1 MESTMKTLFPF
12 AAVCALA
19 AAALAAPAPSVLNGT
34 IDGQPAPE
42 MMARYLDGVAMPL
55 LQARRDA
62 FEAVKSEADAN
73 AYIQRLRP
81 LMDAQLGGF
90 PERTPL
96 NARTIGQ
103 GTGDGFRYEKIL
115 FESRPGLTVTAVL
128 FLPVSD
134 PPYPGII
141 VPCGHSENG
150 KAFES
155 YQKVCM
161 LLARNG
167 MAALIY
173 DPIGQAERYYYLK
186 DDNTPLFGSCIQ
198 HTVMGVGA
206 ILTGTNLAVYDIWD
220 GMRAIDVLS
229 ERPDIDPKRMG
240 CTGNSGG
247 GTMTSYLMALDDRI
261 VCAAPS
267 CYLTTF
273 ERLLTTIGP
282 QDAEQ
287 NIFGLLAKGL
297 NQTDYLLLH
306 APKPAIILSATRDF
320 FDIQGTWDTFRQA
333 KRFYGHFGVPERVD
347 LIEADVEHSYGQQQR
362 EAMARIMQR
371 WFFGVNEAIVEPALT
386 PIADAGLQC
395 SPAGQVMRMENAVGV
410 PELDMRRD
418 EAFAPKREEFWTAT
432 PRPQALD
439 KVAACIG
446 ARPFDQIPDPQVKVL
461 ETTPG
466 PAYTL
471 LKLII
476 QTEPGIVLPALQFVP
491 PQSTGTALLYCPG
504 GGKAQEDIDSGPIAK
519 HIAEGDT
526 VLVVDLRGIGETESP
541 GKYPEWIP
549 YVGSDWQDFY
559 RAYLVGKTYVGMRC
573 EDIFALAKYLKTL
586 GAPTM
591 ALEATGEAAVPA
603 LHAAALAPDLFQRV
617 RLFGGIPSWSAV
629 VHQPRATQQLIN
641 AVHGALAFYDLTDL
655 ANTLQ
660 GKLIIEQTQIPAF

>member
-1 MESTMKTLFPF
+1 MKTFLNIT
-12 AAVCALA
+12 AILVLTAS
-19 AAALAAPAPSVLNGT
+19 ALAAPDPNVLKGA

-42 MMARYLDGVAMPL
+42 MMARYLDGVAAPL

-62 FEAVKSEADAN
+62 FEAVKSEADAS
-73 AYIQRLRP
+73 AYIQQLKP
-81 LMDAQLGGF
+81 KMDAQLGGF

-103 GTGDGFRYEKIL
+103 GTGDGFRYEKML
-115 FESRPGLTVTAVL
+115 FESRPALTVTAVL

-134 PPYPGII
+134 PPYPGVI

-150 KAFES
+150 KAYET

-186 DDNTPLFGSCIQ
+186 DDNTPLFGSTIQ

-206 ILTGTNLAVYDIWD
+206 ILTGTNLAAYDIWD
-220 GMRAIDVLS
+220 GMRAIDVLT
-229 ERPDIDPKRMG
+229 ERPDIDPAKIG

-247 GTMTSYLMALDDRI
+247 GTLTSYLMALDDRI

-267 CYLTTF
+267 CYLTTC
-273 ERLLTTIGP
+273 ERLLATIGP

-287 NIFGLLAKGL
+287 NIFGQFVQGL
-297 NQTDYLLLH
+297 NQTDYLLMH

-333 KRFYGHFGVPERVD
+333 KRFYGQFGVPERVD
-347 LIEADVEHSYGQQQR
+347 IMEADVEHSYGQAQR
-362 EAMARIMQR
+362 EAMVRFMKR
-371 WFFGVNEAIVEPALT
+371 WYFGANEVITEPALT
-386 PIADAGLQC
+386 PIPDADLQC
-395 SPAGQVMRMENAVGV
+395 SPTGQVMRMENAVGV

-418 EAFAPKREEFWTAT
+418 EAFAPKREEFWRVT
-432 PRPQALD
+432 PRPQALE

-446 ARPFDQIPDPQVKVL
+446 ARPFEQIPDPQVKVL

-471 LKLII
+471 LKLTI
-476 QTEPGIVLPALQFVP
+476 QIEPGIVLPALQFVP
-491 PQSTGTALLYCPG
+491 PQSNGTALLYCPG
-504 GGKAQEDIDSGPIAK
+504 GGKAQEDLDNGPIPK
-519 HIAEGDT
+519 HVAEGDT

-541 GKYPEWIP
+541 GKYPDWVP
-549 YVGSDWQDFY
+549 YTGPDWQDYY
-559 RAYLVGKTYVGMRC
+559 RAYLVGKSYVGLRT
-573 EDIFALAKYLKTL
+573 EDIFALAKYVKTL
-586 GAPTM
+586 GIPAL

-603 LHAAALAPDLFQRV
+603 LHAAALAPDLFARI
-617 RLFGGIPSWSAV
+617 RLYGGIPSWSAV
-629 VHQPRATQQLIN
+629 VHQPRAAQQLIN

-655 ANTLQ
+655 VNTLQ
-660 GKLIIEQTQIPAF
+660 GKLIIEQTQVPAF